1 VPNLTDILVQKL
13 PEGLHFDTK
22 VKNFGMR
29 VGKSR
34 KTWMV
39 VKGEN
44 GTKITLGHYPDI
56 ALSEA
61 RKLALDAI
69 RAPTWSKPR
78 ISFLDPTGVLGA
90 LSMAFRHRH
99 GHAEHPQALQVE
111 KATSY
116 DYP

>member
-1 VPNLTDILVQKL
+1 MAFHPYSPDFRAKSVPNLTDVLVQTL

-39 VKGEN
+39 VKGESR
-44 GTKITLGHYPDI
+44 TKIALGHYPDI
-56 ALSEA
+56 SPSEA

-69 RAPTWSKPR
+69 RAPDMVKTP
-78 ISFLDPTGVLGA
+78 
-90 LSMAFRHRH
+90 HRL
-99 GHAEHPQALQVE
+99 P
-111 KATSY
+111 
-116 DYP
+116 